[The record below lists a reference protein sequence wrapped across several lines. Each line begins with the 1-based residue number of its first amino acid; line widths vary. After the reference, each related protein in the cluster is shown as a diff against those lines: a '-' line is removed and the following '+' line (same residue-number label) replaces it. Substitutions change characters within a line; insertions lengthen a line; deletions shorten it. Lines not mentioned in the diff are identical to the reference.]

1 MKSSTAA
8 LAVLV
13 VAALCCQVL
22 SSPAA
27 VNFSGP
33 CCVKYLSKNFPSRHV
48 TMYEYTSIHCPQPGV
63 IFTTFKGKS
72 FCGNPQDEW
81 TVLVPPYPGTQE
93 GVAYP

>member
-8 LAVLV
+8 LAVL

-33 CCVKYLSKNFPSRHV
+33 CCVKYSSKSFSSRHV
-48 TMYEYTSIHCPQPGV
+48 TMYQNTSSHCPQPGV

-72 FCGNPQDEW
+72 FCGNPKDEW
-81 TVLVPPYPGTQE
+81 VQNILKQHKDQADSV
-93 GVAYP
+93 